1 MISFNPQSMDSV
13 SRGEWDVL
21 VIGAGPAGAMAARG
35 CAARGLQTL
44 LVDAKLFPRQ
54 KVCGGCLN
62 GRALRVLRTAGLQH
76 FIDSLSGCHTHKFR
90 LRTAGHQIDIE
101 LPEGLTIDRAAFD
114 NGLVTAAVR
123 AGATFLPGV
132 VAKLVDDHVGKE
144 ELHRLVRLETGSRR
158 QELKARIVV
167 VADGLAGRAAH
178 AFGSQRSL
186 VAETSYIGLGTQL
199 PADSRDEGEF
209 EPGIIYMA
217 VAQHGYVGLVRLG
230 TGALNV
236 AAALS
241 PAIIRDGDS
250 PGQVLANTLQNAGFE
265 APEALWDANL
275 RGTPFLTRNTPRV
288 AGRRMFIAGDAAGYV
303 EPFTGE
309 GMAWALVAGDL
320 LAPLVEQSVA
330 EWDPS
335 AAETWER
342 IYRTEIQRHQWICRG
357 LAALL
362 RRPWLVQGAAEI
374 LKWFP
379 GLGSRIAASL
389 NAPAAI
395 SPEGSR

>member
-1 MISFNPQSMDSV
+1 MISFDHQNLDRV
-13 SRGEWDVL
+13 SRGDWDVL

-35 CAARGLQTL
+35 CAAQGLQTL
-44 LVDAKLFPRQ
+44 LVDAKHFPRQ

-62 GRALRVLRTAGLQH
+62 GRSLGVLRAAGLQH
-76 FIDSLSGCHTHKFR
+76 LIDSLSGFPTHKFR
-90 LRTAGHQIDIE
+90 LRTDGHQIDID
-101 LPEGLTIDRAAFD
+101 LPEGLTVDRAAFD
-114 NGLVTAAVR
+114 HGLATAAVH

-132 VAKLVDDHVGKE
+132 VAKLVEDHVGE
-144 ELHRLVRLETGSRR
+144 EEPHRLVRLEAGSRH
-158 QELKARIVV
+158 QELKARMVV

-178 AFGSQRSL
+178 AFRAQRSL
-186 VAETSYIGLGTQL
+186 VAEHSYIGLGTQM
-199 PADSRDEGEF
+199 PADPRDGGEF
-209 EPGIIYMA
+209 EPGTIYMA
-217 VAQHGYVGLVRLG
+217 VGQHGYVGVVRLG
-230 TGALNV
+230 NGHLNV

-241 PAIIRDGDS
+241 PTIIRGGNS
-250 PGQVLANTLQNAGFE
+250 PGQVLVNTLQDAGFE
-265 APEALWDANL
+265 APVALRDVNL
-275 RGTPFLTRNTPRV
+275 RGTPFLTRKTPRL
-288 AGRRMFIAGDAAGYV
+288 AGRRMFVAGDAAGYV

-320 LAPLVEQSVA
+320 LAPLVEQSMA
-330 EWDPS
+330 AWDPS

-374 LKWFP
+374 LRWFP

-389 NAPAAI
+389 SSPADM
-395 SPEGSR
+395 PGEGSR